1 MCSSQG
7 RGSFGEAATIMFTQ
21 QNESKVRDSFAGK
34 VPQSQTDGFF
44 SDMQSRATAMSP
56 SNAGIFQNQ
65 GSPSI
70 APVSSTPARPI
81 SEATRKAQAG
91 KQIQPTAKRG
101 TMSPVN
107 KGTAQI
113 KAGNA

>member
-21 QNESKVRDSFAGK
+21 QNESKFAGK